1 MKFRL
6 FSNYLTDNELI
17 GKLWGLKRPFSFL
30 LLGSMQ
36 LYNALAIIT
45 VLAALFGYINYRF
58 IRLPDTIGVMVISL
72 VASLGVVVIGLL
84 EPSVFQQATAFIRGI
99 DFYTVLVKIMLGF
112 LLFAGAIHVNGKA
125 LNNERVSVL
134 TFSTISVLLSTALVG
149 GLLYLLC
156 LLLHQPIPF
165 VYCLLFGALIS
176 PTDPIAV
183 LSILRQAGISPSLEI
198 KITGESLFNDGVGI
212 VIFLCIYQVAEA
224 GLGQLSAV
232 RVILL
237 FLQQAGGGL
246 LLGVALGYAGYLL
259 LKSIDHYQVELLITI
274 AIVLG
279 GNLLADRL
287 QVSAPLAMVMAGLIT
302 GNKTRLQGMSET
314 SRDYIDKFWGMTDNL
329 LNAVLFLLIGLEM
342 LVIPFRPS
350 LLWLGLGA
358 IPIVLA
364 ARYISV
370 LLPISLLR
378 YNTCFEKNA
387 IGILTWGGLRGGLS
401 VALALSIPASMYGEH
416 FVAMTYIIVL
426 FSIIVQGLTIGKFAG
441 RLI

>member
-1 MKFRL
+1 
-6 FSNYLTDNELI
+6 
-17 GKLWGLKRPFSFL
+17 
-30 LLGSMQ
+30 MQ

-58 IRLPDTIGVMVISL
+58 IRLPDTIGVMIISL
-72 VASLGVVVIGLL
+72 VASLGVVVLGLL
-84 EPSVFQQATAFIRGI
+84 QPSIFRQATAFIRGI

-112 LLFAGAIHVNGKA
+112 LLFAGAIQLNGRA

-149 GLLYLLC
+149 CLLYLLC
-156 LLLHQPIPF
+156 LLLHQPIAF

-183 LSILRQAGISPSLEI
+183 LSILRHAGIEPSLEI

-212 VIFLCIYQVAEA
+212 VVFLCIYQVAEA
-224 GLGQLSAV
+224 GFGQLSAAHV
-232 RVILL
+232 FLL
-237 FLQQAGGGL
+237 FVQQAGGGL
-246 LLGVALGYAGYLL
+246 LLGLALGYAGYLL
-259 LKSIDHYQVELLITI
+259 LRSIDHYQVELLITI

-279 GNLLADRL
+279 GNLLAERL

-342 LVIPFRPS
+342 LVIPFSPS
-350 LLWLGLGA
+350 VLWLGLGTV
-358 IPIVLA
+358 PIVLA
-364 ARYISV
+364 ARYVSV

-401 VALALSIPASMYGEH
+401 VALALSLPTSMCGER
-416 FVAMTYIIVL
+416 FVAITYIIVL
-426 FSIIVQGLTIGKFAG
+426 FSIIVQGLTIGKFAR
-441 RLI
+441 RLV

>member
-1 MKFRL
+1 
-6 FSNYLTDNELI
+6 
-17 GKLWGLKRPFSFL
+17 
-30 LLGSMQ
+30 MQ

-58 IRLPDTIGVMVISL
+58 IRLPDTIGVMLISL
-72 VASLGVVVIGLL
+72 VASLGIVVIGFLK
-84 EPSVFQQATAFIRGI
+84 PSVFQQVTAFIRGI

-149 GLLYLLC
+149 GLLYGLC
-156 LLLHQPIPF
+156 LLLHQAIPF

-183 LSILRQAGISPSLEI
+183 LSILRHAGISPSLEI

-224 GLGQLSAV
+224 GLGQLSAAHV
-232 RVILL
+232 VLL
-237 FLQQAGGGL
+237 FVQQAGGGL
-246 LLGVALGYAGYLL
+246 LLGVALGYAGYSL
-259 LKSIDHYQVELLITI
+259 LKSIDHYQIELLITI

-279 GNLLADRL
+279 GNLLADWL

-364 ARYISV
+364 ARYVSV

-401 VALALSIPASMYGEH
+401 VALALSVPASMYGEH
-416 FVAMTYIIVL
+416 FVAITYIIVL
-426 FSIIVQGLTIGKFAG
+426 FSIIVQGLTIGKFTR
-441 RLI
+441 RLMLPK